1 MKNLEKF
8 KDSEIN
14 NQEMKAIN
22 GGGGF
27 WRKVI
32 KYMRDAAGGIIV
44 TEVWEWCTGDDDSN
58 GGAVAGAAALSGA
71 ATAAT
76 QP

>member
-27 WRKVI
+27 WKKVL
-32 KYMRDAAGGIIV
+32 KYVRDAAGGIIV

-58 GGAVAGAAALSGA
+58 GGAAVLSGA